1 MHLPWEEDAQSHHQH
16 LFEENVGKTGKGCGL
31 QTLSVKGS
39 AVVFTHGEGI
49 STPHTLHKGR
59 QPLIKCSNMTSNYF
73 LFFFIYHILSIE
85 YLLIL
90 LITNFYRKTCS
101 DYLYYFLL
109 TTFFPI
115 YNILKSETLNCFIIF
130 FYFWFIYVVDY

>member
-1 MHLPWEEDAQSHHQH
+1 MMREGVLANKFLPFDSCTV
-16 LFEENVGKTGKGCGL
+16 NG
-31 QTLSVKGS
+31 
-39 AVVFTHGEGI
+39 FT
-49 STPHTLHKGR
+49 SWL
-59 QPLIKCSNMTSNYF
+59 TSETKLDYSF

-115 YNILKSETLNCFIIF
+115 YNILKSETLNCFIIMPF
-130 FYFWFIYVVDY
+130 FFKKKCFSLSNFHLTDRISSHLMTRYMKVLMFAGDWEYF